1 MDWRIF
7 VWRIYRRQ
15 ACPACQWTRRILG
28 VDDFDI
34 TDLALI
40 APSIEKNDTSDLLLP
55 TAQTF
60 MIYGPNDEVIAP
72 SSLQQFGENFGIQTH
87 IIDDTGHFFH
97 GKLGELKQLL
107 EALSSK

>member
-1 MDWRIF
+1 MR
-7 VWRIYRRQ
+7 Y
-15 ACPACQWTRRILG
+15 
-28 VDDFDI
+28 
-34 TDLALI
+34 
-40 APSIEKNDTSDLLLP
+40 LP
-55 TAQTF
+55 TQILPRDWNKLVHVA
-60 MIYGPNDEVIAP
+60 NDEVIAP

>member
-1 MDWRIF
+1 
-7 VWRIYRRQ
+7 
-15 ACPACQWTRRILG
+15 
-28 VDDFDI
+28 
-34 TDLALI
+34 
-40 APSIEKNDTSDLLLP
+40 
-55 TAQTF
+55 
-60 MIYGPNDEVIAP
+60 MIYGANDEVIAP